1 LCVLKTHNK
10 KKKSHLLNMSTLRKN
25 SVAKTAK
32 LPSSPDNSDSDA
44 GSESDVESKH
54 RRKPSKKSRLNVNHL
69 EHLAPLVI
77 ADAASDNKASV
88 AVQSKC
94 DECVVKASNNIK
106 LQAKTQEIEKLHQ
119 SLQTSYMNIETEI
132 LMGYVLFFTIAP
144 YILYSGIKYDNRALL
159 SIGIVLLLYAITNI
173 FMLLW
178 E

>member
-1 LCVLKTHNK
+1 
-10 KKKSHLLNMSTLRKN
+10 MSTLRKN
-25 SVAKTAK
+25 SVAKTTK

-54 RRKPSKKSRLNVNHL
+54 RRKPSKKSRLNVHHL
-69 EHLAPLVI
+69 EHLAPRPLVI

-88 AVQSKC
+88 TLQSKC
-94 DECVVKASNNIK
+94 DGCVVKASNNIK